1 MAKIKQSLVQK
12 SLEESHPLSHKRT
25 IKNKQMN
32 SAFYAFVAGLLLYC
46 TYFTMSRQKNIIK
59 VI

>member
-12 SLEESHPLSHKRT
+12 SLEESHPLSYKRT

-32 SAFYAFVAGLLLYC
+32 LAFYAFVAGLLLYC
-46 TYFTMSRQKNIIK
+46 TYCTMSRQKTLLR
-59 VI
+59 

>member
-12 SLEESHPLSHKRT
+12 SLEESHPLSYKRT

-32 SAFYAFVAGLLLYC
+32 LGFYAFVAGLLL
-46 TYFTMSRQKNIIK
+46 FTVSLKAT
-59 VI
+59 

>member
-1 MAKIKQSLVQK
+1 MAKIKQSIVQK
-12 SLEESHPLSHKRT
+12 SLEESLPLSLKRT

-46 TYFTMSRQKNIIK
+46 TYCTMSRQKTLLR
-59 VI
+59 

>member
-12 SLEESHPLSHKRT
+12 SLEESHPLSHKKT

-32 SAFYAFVAGLLLYC
+32 LAFNAFVAGLLLYC
-46 TYFTMSRQKNIIK
+46 TYCTMSRQKTLLR
-59 VI
+59 

>member
-32 SAFYAFVAGLLLYC
+32 LAFYAFVAGLLLYC

>member
-12 SLEESHPLSHKRT
+12 SLEESHPLSYKRT

-32 SAFYAFVAGLLLYC
+32 LAFYAFVAGLLLYC
-46 TYFTMSRQKNIIK
+46 TYFTMSRQKTLLR
-59 VI
+59 